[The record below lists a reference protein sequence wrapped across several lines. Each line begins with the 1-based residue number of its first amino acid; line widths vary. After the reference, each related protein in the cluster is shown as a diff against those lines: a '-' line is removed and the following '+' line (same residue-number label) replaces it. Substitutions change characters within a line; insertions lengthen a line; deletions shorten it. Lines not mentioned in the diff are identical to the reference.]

1 MPKSSQ
7 SSQLGNYNYKSDYKD
22 IFSIKKTN
30 NSEIFNA
37 INVKTEKNCC
47 LKVISKEQLKKGDYD
62 FLLDRIKK
70 EEEITKLCKSENTIE
85 FYRKLETE
93 DYIIFELEEC
103 DGSLEEYSK
112 QKGELKD
119 EKEFFKEI
127 VIAMA
132 KAIKTLHGKGI
143 IHRDIKPAN
152 IYYKTDEKTKKKKVK
167 LGDFGCAIYKKD
179 NISDPIGSY
188 LYSAPEMAKDLEYDE
203 KIDLWSLGIT
213 LFELYFGVL
222 PYGTNANA
230 NAMMNAIY
238 DEKNFIFGKTFKK
251 GEKPKFPTIDILF
264 KRLLTINPKDRMTSE
279 EFYNYAMSS
288 DFMKEYVI
296 SINNNQKYKEIY
308 NIIINEKY
316 VEYIPEIEKE
326 ADDPVEQAKL
336 NAKKINLL
344 VKGGHFPDIM
354 NFTNA
359 SAEDDNKINNIIYYD
374 VNINH
379 LSEINQD
386 SDYFERATPGAFI
399 LCTNLDSLKLVRT
412 EILSNIKNDKRIV
425 FNFITTGSQCDNIMT
440 FLKEDKKFDDCIKNI
455 CVFCANY
462 DKWKSLKDKYEKVYD
477 VYITQDKVIDFIK
490 NFSSEDIKPY
500 RLTKLITYNEYKEKY
515 KDRHLAISK
524 YYGDLTPES
533 FKKNMEKIKNI
544 IEKDYKENKLIKK
557 KDNVMSGFLTFDIKK
572 DLNVLDNLIIKE
584 YTKETFYGDLNKWL
598 MDANFD
604 SYETIA
610 YFTAR
615 LMYSLNS
622 YGKNGSYYGLNKTE
636 LRRGTKLYY
645 SCLLP
650 YERAKGKV
658 ILLSA
663 FTSTTE
669 DESVA
674 RNFSGRN
681 ATEELYKTRLKFSVI
696 FIITNYCKQNWISNG
711 VNIQKL
717 SVYDERE
724 ILYQPFSFYYV
735 RDVQIDQKNYKADI
749 YLDTIGKY
757 EILEEKIKNGEIIE
771 YNQKERIMQ
780 VKK

>member
-85 FYRKLETE
+85 FYRKLETKN
-93 DYIIFELEEC
+93 YIIFELEEC

-112 QKGELKD
+112 QNGELKD

-152 IYYKTDEKTKKKKVK
+152 IYYKTDEKTEKKIVK

-203 KIDLWSLGIT
+203 KIDLWSLG
-213 LFELYFGVL
+213 
-222 PYGTNANA
+222 
-230 NAMMNAIY
+230 
-238 DEKNFIFGKTFKK
+238 
-251 GEKPKFPTIDILF
+251 
-264 KRLLTINPKDRMTSE
+264 KDRMTSE

-354 NFTNA
+354 NCSNA

-524 YYGDLTPES
+524 YYGDFTPES

-544 IEKDYKENKLIKK
+544 IEKDNKENKLYKK
-557 KDNVMSGFLTFDIKK
+557 KDDVTSGFLTFDIKK
-572 DLNVLDNLIIKE
+572 DLKVLDELIIKE

-681 ATEELYKTRLKFSVI
+681 APKTLYKTRLKFSVI

-717 SVYDERE
+717 SVYDESE